1 MFLLSLQLTAELGN
15 DGKWKVMGN
24 GFTPSISTY
33 QGHGQSAMCRGG
45 QFVAGTHVWVLE
57 SGPEHVGFSPGST
70 TWEMCSHGKIL
81 SSLSPNFLFYK
92 KKKKLHNSL
101 KSIEK
106 IKKRFSVK
114 GMVTETWWMLRK
126 KCWQLLNLGKRG
138 TELEL
143 ACDSAGRWTPRRQS
157 IITITI

>member
-33 QGHGQSAMCRGG
+33 QGHSQSAMCRGG
-45 QFVAGTHVWVLE
+45 QCVASTHVWALE
-57 SGPEHVGFSPGST
+57 SGPGHVGFSSGST

-92 KKKKLHNSL
+92 KLHNSQKYWGKL
-101 KSIEK
+101 KK
-106 IKKRFSVK
+106 IFCKGL
-114 GMVTETWWMLRK
+114 GMVTETWWVLRR

-143 ACDSAGRWTPRRQS
+143 ACDSAGRRTPRRQN
-157 IITITI
+157 IITIMI